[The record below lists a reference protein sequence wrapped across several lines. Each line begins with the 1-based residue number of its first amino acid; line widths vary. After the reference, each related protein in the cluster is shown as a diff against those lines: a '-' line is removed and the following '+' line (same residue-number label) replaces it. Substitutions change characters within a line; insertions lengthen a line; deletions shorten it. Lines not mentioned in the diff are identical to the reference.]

1 MVSGFFIQISREQV
15 LVNKIVSDF
24 EQFDIEAAGKIKQL
38 MLMMPDGYDL
48 EYLVYAASGSL
59 SEEQLV
65 MDLEFHKVFRRMMFK
80 KFDSYIEENL
90 SGK

>member
-1 MVSGFFIQISREQV
+1 
-15 LVNKIVSDF
+15 
-24 EQFDIEAAGKIKQL
+24 
-38 MLMMPDGYDL
+38 MMPDGYDL
-48 EYLVYAASGSL
+48 EYLVYAASDSL

-65 MDLEFHKVFRRMMFK
+65 MGLEFHKVFRRMMFK